1 MFKWQDDYILENG
14 QLNDSIIVKREPLE
28 TITKGRIIERVYTTP
43 EESFIFKRFTNDSQS
58 GKEIWVQENILTSFP
73 NFYPKIIAYSFSVSQ
88 YTGWTAFTD
97 LGSIKHEYTSDIL
110 NDVTKQI
117 VWWHSLPVGMWKN
130 APLSGLKP
138 KIEEIKMSLMQ
149 SKNKI
154 NKYLSIANI
163 PKRYI
168 SVLFSHLEKWEFSKE
183 LVLSHGDLHTGNF
196 GMSQN
201 KLVILDWEYAHLNT
215 RYWDLYHLIDLSH
228 PLYPKKVT
236 SELRNQILNEYFNRA
251 NSSRSKLQKE
261 SFKAEYY
268 LFSATFSLWM
278 IMLIVEDLKRKD
290 NRWTE
295 EVLMNQL
302 DETSISFVQCI
313 EELTKGT
320 SLET

>member
-14 QLNDSIIVKREPLE
+14 QLNESMIVKSESLD
-28 TITKGRIIERVYTTP
+28 TITKGRIIERVYITQ
-43 EESFIFKRFTNDSQS
+43 EESFIFKRFTNDNQC

-73 NFYPKIIAYSFSVSQ
+73 DYYPKIIAYSLSESQ
-88 YTGWTAFTD
+88 NNGWIAFTD

-117 VWWHSLPVGMWKN
+117 LWWHSLPVSMWKN

-138 KIEEIKMSLMQ
+138 KIEEIKMALTQ
-149 SKNKI
+149 SENKI
-154 NKYLSIANI
+154 NKYLSVANI

-168 SVLFSHLEKWEFSKE
+168 NVLFSSLEKWEFSKD
-183 LVLSHGDLHTGNF
+183 LVLSHGDLHPGNF
-196 GMSQN
+196 GTSQN

-236 SELRNQILNEYFNRA
+236 SELRNQILNEYYNRA
-251 NSSRSKLQKE
+251 HSSRIQLQKE
-261 SFKAEYY
+261 SFKKEYY

-278 IMLIVEDLKRKD
+278 ILLIQEDLKRKD
-290 NRWTE
+290 NRWKE
-295 EVLMNQL
+295 EALMNQL
-302 DETSISFVQCI
+302 KETSLSFIQCT
-313 EELTKGT
+313 EELTKRT
-320 SLET
+320 SV

>member
-1 MFKWQDDYILENG
+1 MFKWQDDYILESG
-14 QLNDSIIVKREPLE
+14 QLNDSIIVKREPLD

-43 EESFIFKRFTNDSQS
+43 EESFIFKRFINDSQS

-88 YTGWTAFTD
+88 NNGWIAFTD

-138 KIEEIKMSLMQ
+138 KIEEIKMALMQ

-163 PKRYI
+163 PKGYI
-168 SVLFSHLEKWEFSKE
+168 SVLFSQLEKWEFSKE

-196 GMSQN
+196 GTSQN

-251 NSSRSKLQKE
+251 HSSRSKLQKE

-278 IMLIVEDLKRKD
+278 IMLIQEDLKQKD

-295 EVLMNQL
+295 EVLINQL
-302 DETSISFVQCI
+302 DETTISFVQCT
-313 EELTKGT
+313 EELTKRT
-320 SLET
+320 SL